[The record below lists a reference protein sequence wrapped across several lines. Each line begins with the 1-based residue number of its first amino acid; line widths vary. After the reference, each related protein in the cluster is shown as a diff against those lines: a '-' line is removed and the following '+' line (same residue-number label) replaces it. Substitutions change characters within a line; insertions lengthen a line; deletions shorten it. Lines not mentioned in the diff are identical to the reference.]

1 MSISKR
7 TLERFKARQ
16 EDAIEKVYLE
26 YKNLMFFIIASYVD
40 DQNDC
45 DDILSDAFIKAMD
58 HAREIKDVNSVKAYL
73 SSIAKNEALNFLK
86 RNRFIP
92 NSPLIETMYQ
102 EDDTN
107 NEVLNMIEPLLTNKE
122 AIVTYLKVCFSY
134 TWTEIVEET
143 GISES
148 TARRLFEKA
157 KDKLRKELA

>member
-1 MSISKR
+1 MSISKK
-7 TLERFKARQ
+7 TLQRFKAHQ

-40 DQNDC
+40 NQSDC
-45 DDILSDAFIKAMD
+45 DDLLSEAFLKAMD
-58 HAREIKDVNSVKAYL
+58 HANEIKGVSSIKAYL

-86 RNRFIP
+86 KNRFIP

-102 EDDTN
+102 EDESP
-107 NEVLNMIEPLLTNKE
+107 NEVLNMIEPLLSNKE

-134 TWTEIVEET
+134 TWSEIVEET
-143 GISES
+143 GIPES